1 MTGRKPEDALQR
13 QVLEMCKLLH
23 LHTAHFRP
31 ALTRTGRWITP
42 VGGDG
47 KGWPD
52 LTIVGPGGILFRE
65 LKSATG
71 SRTPE
76 QRQWAG
82 WLAEAGADVAVWK
95 PRDMESGRIKAELEA
110 IRRPVSRL
118 LSEVAG
124 A

>member
-1 MTGRKPEDALQR
+1 VTRTKPEEDFQRKVLQ
-13 QVLEMCKLLH
+13 LCKLLH

-31 ALTRTGRWITP
+31 ALSRSGRYITP
-42 VGGDG
+42 VAGDG

-52 LTIVGPGGILFRE
+52 LTIVGPGGVLYRE

-76 QRQWAG
+76 QRQWAE
-82 WLAEAGADVAVWK
+82 WLTEAGQDVAVWK
-95 PRDMESGRIKAELEA
+95 PRDLESGRIQAELEA
-110 IRRPVSRL
+110 IRRPVARL
-118 LSEVAG
+118 AVAR